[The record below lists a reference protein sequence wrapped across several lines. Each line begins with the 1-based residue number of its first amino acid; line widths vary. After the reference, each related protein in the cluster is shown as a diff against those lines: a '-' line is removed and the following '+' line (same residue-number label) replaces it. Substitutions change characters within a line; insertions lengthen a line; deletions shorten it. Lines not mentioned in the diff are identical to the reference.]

1 MPFEYLEPETI
12 EEAVNLLRRYSPE
25 GKLIAG
31 GTDLLVQ
38 IRRKATNP
46 RWVVSLQDISGLN
59 HISYDDK
66 QGMRVGALTTIR
78 AIEKSAE
85 IQQRYPIVFQAA
97 HQLGCDAIRNMA
109 TIGGN
114 LCNAAPSADMA
125 PALIS
130 LSASAKI
137 FGPHGEKIVPL
148 EHFFKGPGCTI
159 MEVAELLVEIQIP
172 VPSSN
177 TRGVYLK
184 HVARGALDLAIV
196 GVAVIVIMEPET
208 QICQDIKVV
217 LGAVAPTPVRARN
230 AEEMLRGKRVDETR
244 INRASKTAA
253 DEASPISDVR
263 ASAEYRRRMV
273 EVFTKRAIKQV
284 TS

>member
-1 MPFEYLEPETI
+1 MQFEYLEPRTI
-12 EEAVNLLRRYSPE
+12 EKAVDLLRKHGPE
-25 GKLIAG
+25 AMVIAG
-31 GTDLLVQ
+31 GTDLLVR
-38 IRRKATNP
+38 IRRKTTNP
-46 RWVVSLQDISGLN
+46 RWVVSLWRIPGLN

-66 QGMRVGALTTIR
+66 QGMRIGALTTIR

-97 HQLGCDAIRNMA
+97 HQLGCVAIRNMA

-137 FGPHGEKIVPL
+137 FGSHGEKIVPL

-159 MEVAELLVEIQIP
+159 IEAAELLTEIQIP
-172 VPSSN
+172 VSSAN
-177 TRGVYLK
+177 SRSIYLK
-184 HVARGALDLAIV
+184 HMARGALDLAIV
-196 GVAVIVIMEPET
+196 GVAVLAVKEPKS

-217 LGAVAPTPVRARN
+217 LGAVAPTPIRARN
-230 AEEMLRGKRVDETR
+230 AEEVLKGKAVDETT
-244 INRASKTAA
+244 INNAAKAAA
-253 DEASPISDVR
+253 DETSPISDVR

-273 EVFTKRAIKQV
+273 EVFTKRAIKQII
-284 TS
+284 T